1 MDSNIT
7 KAVIKAATA
16 AKADKNAEDYYK
28 DGVLV
33 CGKCHTN
40 KEKKIQLA
48 GECVTVRCICKC
60 ESEERER
67 IQKQKDYEEEMRRI
81 ERLKVASLMDA
92 KLKSAT
98 LKTFTQ
104 KEDNQKLYT
113 IVKNYVDNFETFYKS
128 NRGLLFWGTVGTGKS
143 YAAACIANELLNRK
157 IPVVMTSFGM
167 ISEVAENDGTPVV
180 NSQPVVSGSELST
193 ISIPVKGENGDI
205 TLEVTPEEVQ
215 TVFSLLQ
222 MTANEGITAI
232 GKVESDNVL
241 ILVHAV
247 DTRKTIQNA
256 AKERADILSSADDG
270 KNAPNGNGEA
280 TKGSENDTKTE

>member
-98 LKTFTQ
+98 LKTFTK
-104 KEDNQKLYT
+104 KEDNKKLYT

-157 IPVVMTSFGM
+157 IPVVMTSFVKVLQV
-167 ISEVAENDGTPVV
+167 IQDNTENETEFVNRLCAARLLIIDDLGTER
-180 NSQPVVSGSELST
+180 NT
-193 ISIPVKGENGDI
+193 DYA
-205 TLEVTPEEVQ
+205 LEKVYNVIDSRYRTGKPLILTTNLNLQ
-215 TVFSLLQ
+215 DMQ
-222 MTANEGITAI
+222 MTQDIRYQRIYDRIFEMCHPVMVNGTSWRI
-232 GKVESDNVL
+232 N
-241 ILVHAV
+241 
-247 DTRKTIQNA
+247 Q
-256 AKERADILSSADDG
+256 AKERF
-270 KNAPNGNGEA
+270 NE
-280 TKGSENDTKTE
+280 TKRLLEG

>member
-28 DGVLV
+28 DGVLF

-157 IPVVMTSFGM
+157 IPVVMTSFVKVLQV
-167 ISEVAENDGTPVV
+167 IQDNTENETEFVNRLCAARLLIIDDLGTER
-180 NSQPVVSGSELST
+180 NT
-193 ISIPVKGENGDI
+193 DYA
-205 TLEVTPEEVQ
+205 LEKVYNVIDSRYRTGKPLILTTNLNLQ
-215 TVFSLLQ
+215 DMQ
-222 MTANEGITAI
+222 MTQDIRYQRIYDRIFEMCHPVMVNGTSWRI
-232 GKVESDNVL
+232 N
-241 ILVHAV
+241 
-247 DTRKTIQNA
+247 Q
-256 AKERADILSSADDG
+256 AKERF
-270 KNAPNGNGEA
+270 NE
-280 TKGSENDTKTE
+280 TKRLLEG

>member
-48 GECVTVRCICKC
+48 GEYVTVRCICKC

-157 IPVVMTSFGM
+157 TPVVMTSFVKVLQV
-167 ISEVAENDGTPVV
+167 IHDNTENETEFVNRLCAARLLIIDDLGTER
-180 NSQPVVSGSELST
+180 NT
-193 ISIPVKGENGDI
+193 DYA
-205 TLEVTPEEVQ
+205 LEKVYNVIDSRYRTGKPLILTTNLNLQ
-215 TVFSLLQ
+215 DMQ
-222 MTANEGITAI
+222 MTQDIRYQRIYDRIFEMCHPVMVNGTSWRI
-232 GKVESDNVL
+232 N
-241 ILVHAV
+241 
-247 DTRKTIQNA
+247 Q
-256 AKERADILSSADDG
+256 AKERF
-270 KNAPNGNGEA
+270 NE
-280 TKGSENDTKTE
+280 TKRLLEG

>member
-16 AKADKNAEDYYK
+16 AKTDKNAEDYYK

-48 GECVTVRCICKC
+48 GEYVTVRCICKC

-157 IPVVMTSFGM
+157 TPVVMTSFVKVLQV
-167 ISEVAENDGTPVV
+167 IQDNTENETEFVNRLCAARLLIIDDLGTER
-180 NSQPVVSGSELST
+180 NT
-193 ISIPVKGENGDI
+193 DYA
-205 TLEVTPEEVQ
+205 LEKVYNVIDSRYRTGKPLILTTNLNLQ
-215 TVFSLLQ
+215 DMQ
-222 MTANEGITAI
+222 MTQDIRYQRIYDRIFEMCHPVMVNGTSWRI
-232 GKVESDNVL
+232 N
-241 ILVHAV
+241 
-247 DTRKTIQNA
+247 Q
-256 AKERADILSSADDG
+256 AKERF
-270 KNAPNGNGEA
+270 NE
-280 TKGSENDTKTE
+280 TKRLLEG

>member
-48 GECVTVRCICKC
+48 GEYVTVRCICKC

-157 IPVVMTSFGM
+157 TPVVMTSFVKVLQV
-167 ISEVAENDGTPVV
+167 IQDNTENETKFVNRLCAARLLIIDDLGTER
-180 NSQPVVSGSELST
+180 NT
-193 ISIPVKGENGDI
+193 DYA
-205 TLEVTPEEVQ
+205 LEKVYNVIDSRYRTGKPLILTTNLNLQ
-215 TVFSLLQ
+215 DMQ
-222 MTANEGITAI
+222 MTQDIRYQRIYDRIFEMCHPVMVNGTSWRI
-232 GKVESDNVL
+232 N
-241 ILVHAV
+241 
-247 DTRKTIQNA
+247 Q
-256 AKERADILSSADDG
+256 AKERF
-270 KNAPNGNGEA
+270 NE
-280 TKGSENDTKTE
+280 TKRLLEG

>member
-143 YAAACIANELLNRK
+143 YAAACIANELLNQK
-157 IPVVMTSFGM
+157 IPVVMTSFVKVLQV
-167 ISEVAENDGTPVV
+167 IQDNTENETEFVNRLCAARLLIIDDLGTER
-180 NSQPVVSGSELST
+180 NT
-193 ISIPVKGENGDI
+193 DYA
-205 TLEVTPEEVQ
+205 LEKVYNVIDSRYRTGKPLILTTNLNLQ
-215 TVFSLLQ
+215 DMQ
-222 MTANEGITAI
+222 MTQDIRYQRIYDRIFEMCHPVMVNGTSWRI
-232 GKVESDNVL
+232 N
-241 ILVHAV
+241 
-247 DTRKTIQNA
+247 Q
-256 AKERADILSSADDG
+256 AKERF
-270 KNAPNGNGEA
+270 NE
-280 TKGSENDTKTE
+280 TKRLLEG

>member
-48 GECVTVRCICKC
+48 VECVTVRCICKC

-157 IPVVMTSFGM
+157 IPVVMTSFVKVLQV
-167 ISEVAENDGTPVV
+167 IQDNTENETEFVNRLCAARLLIIDDLGTER
-180 NSQPVVSGSELST
+180 NT
-193 ISIPVKGENGDI
+193 DYA
-205 TLEVTPEEVQ
+205 LEKVYNVIDSRYRTGKPLILTTNLNLQ
-215 TVFSLLQ
+215 DMQ
-222 MTANEGITAI
+222 MTQDIRYQRIYDRIFEMCHPVMVNGTSWRI
-232 GKVESDNVL
+232 N
-241 ILVHAV
+241 
-247 DTRKTIQNA
+247 Q
-256 AKERADILSSADDG
+256 AKERF
-270 KNAPNGNGEA
+270 NE
-280 TKGSENDTKTE
+280 TKRLLEG

>member
-48 GECVTVRCICKC
+48 GEYVTVRCICKC

-113 IVKNYVDNFETFYKS
+113 IAKNYVDNFETFYKS

-157 IPVVMTSFGM
+157 TPVVMTSFVKVLQV
-167 ISEVAENDGTPVV
+167 IQDNTENETEFVNRLCAARLLIIDDLGTER
-180 NSQPVVSGSELST
+180 NT
-193 ISIPVKGENGDI
+193 DYA
-205 TLEVTPEEVQ
+205 LEKVYNVIDSRYRTGKPLILTTNLNLQ
-215 TVFSLLQ
+215 DMQ
-222 MTANEGITAI
+222 MTQDIRYQRIYDRIFEMCHPVMVNGTSWRI
-232 GKVESDNVL
+232 N
-241 ILVHAV
+241 
-247 DTRKTIQNA
+247 Q
-256 AKERADILSSADDG
+256 AKERF
-270 KNAPNGNGEA
+270 NE
-280 TKGSENDTKTE
+280 TKRLLEG

>member
-48 GECVTVRCICKC
+48 GEYVTVRCICKC

-157 IPVVMTSFGM
+157 TPVVMTSFVKVLQV
-167 ISEVAENDGTPVV
+167 IQDNTENETEFVNRICAARLLIIDDLGTER
-180 NSQPVVSGSELST
+180 NT
-193 ISIPVKGENGDI
+193 DYA
-205 TLEVTPEEVQ
+205 LEKVYNVIDSRYRTGKPLILTTNLNLQ
-215 TVFSLLQ
+215 DMQ
-222 MTANEGITAI
+222 MTQDIRYQRIYDRIFEMCHPVMVNGTSWRI
-232 GKVESDNVL
+232 N
-241 ILVHAV
+241 
-247 DTRKTIQNA
+247 Q
-256 AKERADILSSADDG
+256 AKERF
-270 KNAPNGNGEA
+270 NE
-280 TKGSENDTKTE
+280 TKRLLEG

>member
-48 GECVTVRCICKC
+48 GEYVTVRCICKC

-157 IPVVMTSFGM
+157 TPVVMTSFVKVLQV
-167 ISEVAENDGTPVV
+167 IQDNTENETEFVNRLCAARLLIIDDLGTER
-180 NSQPVVSGSELST
+180 NT
-193 ISIPVKGENGDI
+193 DYA
-205 TLEVTPEEVQ
+205 LEKVYNVIDSRYRTGKPLILTTNLNLQ
-215 TVFSLLQ
+215 DMQ
-222 MTANEGITAI
+222 MTQDIRYQRIYDRIFEMCHPVMVNGTSWRI
-232 GKVESDNVL
+232 N
-241 ILVHAV
+241 
-247 DTRKTIQNA
+247 Q
-256 AKERADILSSADDG
+256 AKERF
-270 KNAPNGNGEA
+270 NEA
-280 TKGSENDTKTE
+280 KRLLEG

>member
-7 KAVIKAATA
+7 MAVIKAATA

-48 GECVTVRCICKC
+48 GEYVTVRCICKC

-81 ERLKVASLMDA
+81 ERLKAASLMDA

-104 KEDNQKLYT
+104 KEDNRKLYT

-143 YAAACIANELLNRK
+143 YAAACIANELINRK
-157 IPVVMTSFGM
+157 TPVVMTSFVKVLQV
-167 ISEVAENDGTPVV
+167 IQDNTENETEFVNRLCAARLLIIDDLGTER
-180 NSQPVVSGSELST
+180 NT
-193 ISIPVKGENGDI
+193 DYA
-205 TLEVTPEEVQ
+205 LEKVYNVIDSRYRTGKPLILTTNLNLQ
-215 TVFSLLQ
+215 DMQ
-222 MTANEGITAI
+222 MTQDIRYQRIYDRIFEMCHPVMVNGTSWRI
-232 GKVESDNVL
+232 N
-241 ILVHAV
+241 
-247 DTRKTIQNA
+247 Q
-256 AKERADILSSADDG
+256 AKERF
-270 KNAPNGNGEA
+270 NE
-280 TKGSENDTKTE
+280 TKRLLEG

>member
-16 AKADKNAEDYYK
+16 AKADKNEEDYYK

-48 GECVTVRCICKC
+48 GEYVTVRCICKC

-157 IPVVMTSFGM
+157 TPVVMTSFVKVLQV
-167 ISEVAENDGTPVV
+167 IQDNTENETEFVNRLCAARLLIIDDLGTER
-180 NSQPVVSGSELST
+180 NT
-193 ISIPVKGENGDI
+193 DYA
-205 TLEVTPEEVQ
+205 LEKVYNVIDSRYRTGKPLILTTNLNLQ
-215 TVFSLLQ
+215 DMQ
-222 MTANEGITAI
+222 MTQDIRYQRIYDRIFEMCHPVMVNGTSWRI
-232 GKVESDNVL
+232 N
-241 ILVHAV
+241 
-247 DTRKTIQNA
+247 Q
-256 AKERADILSSADDG
+256 AKERF
-270 KNAPNGNGEA
+270 NE
-280 TKGSENDTKTE
+280 TKRLLEG

>member
-40 KEKKIQLA
+40 KENKIQLA

-157 IPVVMTSFGM
+157 TPVVMTSFVKVLQV
-167 ISEVAENDGTPVV
+167 IQDNTENETEFVNRLCAARLLIIDDLGTER
-180 NSQPVVSGSELST
+180 NT
-193 ISIPVKGENGDI
+193 DYA
-205 TLEVTPEEVQ
+205 LEKVYNVIDSRYRTGKPLILTTNLNLQ
-215 TVFSLLQ
+215 DMQ
-222 MTANEGITAI
+222 MTQDIRYQRIYDRIFEMCHPVMVNGTSWRI
-232 GKVESDNVL
+232 N
-241 ILVHAV
+241 
-247 DTRKTIQNA
+247 Q
-256 AKERADILSSADDG
+256 AKERF
-270 KNAPNGNGEA
+270 NE
-280 TKGSENDTKTE
+280 TKRLLEG

>member
-157 IPVVMTSFGM
+157 IPVVMTSFVKVLQV
-167 ISEVAENDGTPVV
+167 IQDNTENETEFVNRLCAARLLIIDDLGTER
-180 NSQPVVSGSELST
+180 NT
-193 ISIPVKGENGDI
+193 DYA
-205 TLEVTPEEVQ
+205 LEKVYNVIDSRYRTGKPLILTTNLNFQ
-215 TVFSLLQ
+215 DMQ
-222 MTANEGITAI
+222 MTQDIRYQRIYDRIFEMCHPVMVNGTSWRI
-232 GKVESDNVL
+232 N
-241 ILVHAV
+241 
-247 DTRKTIQNA
+247 Q
-256 AKERADILSSADDG
+256 AKERF
-270 KNAPNGNGEA
+270 NE
-280 TKGSENDTKTE
+280 TKRLLEG

>member
-16 AKADKNAEDYYK
+16 AKADKKAEDYYK

-60 ESEERER
+60 ESDERER

-157 IPVVMTSFGM
+157 IPVVMTSFVKVLQV
-167 ISEVAENDGTPVV
+167 IQDNTENETEFVNRLCAARLLIIDDLGTER
-180 NSQPVVSGSELST
+180 NT
-193 ISIPVKGENGDI
+193 DYA
-205 TLEVTPEEVQ
+205 LEKVYNVIDSRYRTGKPLILTTNLNLQ
-215 TVFSLLQ
+215 DMQ
-222 MTANEGITAI
+222 MTQDIRYQRIYDRIFEMCHPVMVNGTSWRI
-232 GKVESDNVL
+232 N
-241 ILVHAV
+241 
-247 DTRKTIQNA
+247 Q
-256 AKERADILSSADDG
+256 AKERF
-270 KNAPNGNGEA
+270 NE
-280 TKGSENDTKTE
+280 TKRLLEG

>member
-48 GECVTVRCICKC
+48 GEYVTVRCICKC

-128 NRGLLFWGTVGTGKS
+128 NIGLLFWGTVGTGKS

-157 IPVVMTSFGM
+157 TPVVMTSFVKVLQV
-167 ISEVAENDGTPVV
+167 IQDNTENETEFVNRLCAARLLIIDDLGTER
-180 NSQPVVSGSELST
+180 NT
-193 ISIPVKGENGDI
+193 DYA
-205 TLEVTPEEVQ
+205 LEKVYNVIDSRYRTGKPLILTTNLNLQ
-215 TVFSLLQ
+215 DMQ
-222 MTANEGITAI
+222 MTQDIRYQRIYDRIFEMCHPVMVNGTSWRI
-232 GKVESDNVL
+232 N
-241 ILVHAV
+241 
-247 DTRKTIQNA
+247 Q
-256 AKERADILSSADDG
+256 AKERF
-270 KNAPNGNGEA
+270 NE
-280 TKGSENDTKTE
+280 TKRLLEG

>member
-48 GECVTVRCICKC
+48 GEYVTVRCICKC

-157 IPVVMTSFGM
+157 TPVVMTSFVKVLQVIQDNTENETEFVNRLCAARLLIIDDLG
-167 ISEVAENDGTPVV
+167 AERNTDYA
-180 NSQPVVSGSELST
+180 
-193 ISIPVKGENGDI
+193 
-205 TLEVTPEEVQ
+205 LEKVYNVIDSRYRTGKPLILTTNLNLQ
-215 TVFSLLQ
+215 DMQ
-222 MTANEGITAI
+222 MTQDIRYQRIYDRIFEMCHPVMVNGTSWRI
-232 GKVESDNVL
+232 N
-241 ILVHAV
+241 
-247 DTRKTIQNA
+247 Q
-256 AKERADILSSADDG
+256 AKERF
-270 KNAPNGNGEA
+270 NE
-280 TKGSENDTKTE
+280 TKRLLEG